1 MNEAGMS
8 QASKSR
14 AGMSQA
20 LSFEGVSVAVSAGA
34 GRRLLLDGVSL
45 AVPERGLLG
54 IVGPNGSGK
63 TTLLRSALG
72 LVPLSSGRVLLRGRP
87 LPQWPAREFAKHIG
101 YVAQQGAS
109 HWDLS
114 VNEMLRLNAPSLSA
128 ELVACCELAPLLP
141 RRFAT
146 LSGGEKARVSV
157 ARALAHEPAL
167 LLADEPAAHLDIPH
181 HHRLMAMLREAAVQR
196 AVVVVLHDL
205 HVASA
210 WCERLALLSG
220 GRLLAHGEPA
230 EVLTPA
236 LLSAAYGAPIASHAV
251 GALRFFTGVPGE

>member
-1 MNEAGMS
+1 MKAALVFDKVC
-8 QASKSR
+8 AS
-14 AGMSQA
+14 
-20 LSFEGVSVAVSAGA
+20 V
-34 GRRLLLDGVSL
+34 GRNRLLLDGVSL
-45 AVPERGLLG
+45 EVPERGLLG

-63 TTLLRSALG
+63 TTLLRAALG
-72 LVPLSSGRVLLRGRP
+72 LMPLSAGQVLLGGRA
-87 LPQWPAREFAKHIG
+87 LGQWPAREFARHIG

-114 VNEMLRLNAPSLSA
+114 VTEMLRLNAPALSP
-128 ELVACCELAPLLP
+128 ELVARCELEPLLE

-157 ARALAHEPAL
+157 ARALAHGPAL

-181 HHRLMAMLREAAVQR
+181 HHRLMAMLRETATQR

-210 WCERLALLSG
+210 WCNRLALLSG
-220 GRLLAHGEPA
+220 GRLLAQGAPA

-236 LLSAAYGAPIASHAV
+236 LLSSAYGAPIVSHEV
-251 GALRFFTGVPGE
+251 GDLRFFTGVPGQ

>member
-1 MNEAGMS
+1 MS
-8 QASKSR
+8 D
-14 AGMSQA
+14 A
-20 LSFEGVSVAVSAGA
+20 LAFEEVGVCV

-63 TTLLRSALG
+63 TTLLRAALG
-72 LVPLSSGRVLLRGRP
+72 LMPLSAGRVLLRGRP
-87 LPQWPAREFAKHIG
+87 LRQWPAREFARHIG

-114 VNEMLRLNAPSLSA
+114 VTELLKLNAPALSPA
-128 ELVACCELAPLLP
+128 LVERCELGPLLA

-157 ARALAHEPAL
+157 ARALAHSPAL

-181 HHRLMAMLREAAVQR
+181 HHRLMALLRETAAQR

-210 WCERLALLSG
+210 WCERLALVSG
-220 GRLLAHGEPA
+220 GRLLAHGAPA
-230 EVLTPA
+230 DVLTPA
-236 LLSAAYGAPIASHAV
+236 LLSSAYGAPVASHAV
-251 GALRFFTGVPGE
+251 GGLRFFTGVPGEQASS

>member
-1 MNEAGMS
+1 MS
-8 QASKSR
+8 D
-14 AGMSQA
+14 A
-20 LSFEGVSVAVSAGA
+20 LAFEDVGVCV
-34 GRRLLLDGVSL
+34 GRRLLLDGVSM

-63 TTLLRSALG
+63 TTLLRAALG
-72 LVPLSSGRVLLRGRP
+72 LMPLSAGRVLLRGRP
-87 LPQWPAREFAKHIG
+87 LQQWPAREFARHIG

-114 VNEMLRLNAPSLSA
+114 VTELLKLNAPALSPA
-128 ELVACCELAPLLP
+128 LVERCELGPLLT

-157 ARALAHEPAL
+157 ARALAHSPAL

-181 HHRLMAMLREAAVQR
+181 HHRLMALLRETAMQR

-210 WCERLALLSG
+210 WCERLALVSG
-220 GRLLAHGEPA
+220 GRLLAHGAPA

-236 LLSAAYGAPIASHAV
+236 LLSSAYGAPIASHDV
-251 GALRFFTGVPGE
+251 GALRFFTGVPGQGTPA

>member
-1 MNEAGMS
+1 MTDALVFDEVVT
-8 QASKSR
+8 R
-14 AGMSQA
+14 AGR
-20 LSFEGVSVAVSAGA
+20 
-34 GRRLLLDGVSL
+34 GRVLLDRVSL
-45 AVPERGLLG
+45 SIPERGLFG

-63 TTLLRSALG
+63 TTLLRTALG
-72 LVPLSSGRVLLRGRP
+72 LMPPSSGRVLLQGRS
-87 LPQWPAREFAKHIG
+87 LPQWPAREFARHVG

-114 VNEMLRLNAPSLSA
+114 VTEMLRLNAPALSPGLI
-128 ELVACCELAPLLP
+128 ESCELGPLLA

-157 ARALAHEPAL
+157 ARALAHDPAL

-181 HHRLMAMLREAAVQR
+181 HHRLMAMLRETARER

-205 HVASA
+205 HVAST
-210 WCERLALLSG
+210 WCERIVLVSQ
-220 GRLLAHGEPA
+220 GRLLAHGAPA

-236 LLSAAYGAPIASHAV
+236 LLSAAYGAPIGSHEAD
-251 GALRFFTGVPGE
+251 GLHFFTGVPMQGGVA

>member
-1 MNEAGMS
+1 MS
-8 QASKSR
+8 A
-14 AGMSQA
+14 A
-20 LSFEGVSVAVSAGA
+20 LAFEGVSVGVSAA
-34 GRRLLLDGVSL
+34 GVRRLLLDGVSL
-45 AVPERGLLG
+45 AIPERGLLG

-63 TTLLRSALG
+63 TTLLRTALG
-72 LVPLSSGRVLLRGRP
+72 LTPLASGRVLLRGRA
-87 LPQWPAREFAKHIG
+87 LKDWPAREFARHIG

-114 VNEMLRLNAPSLSA
+114 VNEMLRLNARTLSA
-128 ELVACCELAPLLP
+128 ELVERCELAPLLS

-157 ARALAHEPAL
+157 ARALAHDPAL

-181 HHRLMAMLREAAVQR
+181 HHRLMAMLRETAAQR

-210 WCERLALLSG
+210 WCERLALFSG
-220 GRLLAHGEPA
+220 GRLLAHGTPA
-230 EVLTPA
+230 EVLTPG
-236 LLSAAYGAPIASHAV
+236 LLSAAYGAPIASHEV
-251 GALRFFTGVPGE
+251 GALRFFTGVPGQ

>member
-1 MNEAGMS
+1 MSEATGG
-8 QASKSR
+8 AT
-14 AGMSQA
+14 
-20 LSFEGVSVAVSAGA
+20 AVSDALVFDDVSTGV
-34 GRRLLLDGVSL
+34 GRHRFLLDRVSL
-45 AVPERGLLG
+45 AIPERGLLG

-63 TTLLRSALG
+63 TTLLRTALG
-72 LVPLSSGRVLLRGRP
+72 LMPLSSGRVLLRGRP
-87 LPQWPAREFAKHIG
+87 LPQWPARAFARHIG
-101 YVAQQGAS
+101 YVAQQGTS

-114 VNEMLRLNAPSLSA
+114 VTEMLRLHAA
-128 ELVACCELAPLLP
+128 ELSPELVERCELEPLLA

-157 ARALAHEPAL
+157 ARALAHGPAL

-181 HHRLMAMLREAAVQR
+181 HHRLMAMLRETARQR

-220 GRLLAHGEPA
+220 GRLLAHGTPA
-230 EVLTPA
+230 QVLTPA
-236 LLSAAYGAPIASHAV
+236 LLSTAYGAPIASHEV
-251 GALRFFTGVPGE
+251 GALRFFTGVPGQRAPA

>member
-1 MNEAGMS
+1 MND
-8 QASKSR
+8 
-14 AGMSQA
+14 A
-20 LSFEGVSVAVSAGA
+20 LAFEGVSVGVSAA
-34 GRRLLLDGVSL
+34 GVRRLLLDGVSL
-45 AVPERGLLG
+45 AIPERGLLG

-63 TTLLRSALG
+63 TTLLRTALG
-72 LVPLSSGRVLLRGRP
+72 LTPLASGRVLLRGRA
-87 LPQWPAREFAKHIG
+87 LKDWPAREFARHIG

-114 VNEMLRLNAPSLSA
+114 VNEMLRLNAPTLSA
-128 ELVACCELAPLLP
+128 ELVERCELAPLLS

-157 ARALAHEPAL
+157 ARALAHDPAL

-181 HHRLMAMLREAAVQR
+181 HHRLMAMLRETAAQR

-210 WCERLALLSG
+210 WCERLALFSG
-220 GRLLAHGEPA
+220 GRLLAHGAPA
-230 EVLTPA
+230 EVLTPG
-236 LLSAAYGAPIASHAV
+236 LLSAAYGAPIASHEV
-251 GALRFFTGVPGE
+251 GALRFFTGVPGQ

>member
-1 MNEAGMS
+1 MS
-8 QASKSR
+8 A
-14 AGMSQA
+14 A
-20 LSFEGVSVAVSAGA
+20 LAFEGVSVGVSAA
-34 GRRLLLDGVSL
+34 GVRRLLLDGVSL
-45 AVPERGLLG
+45 AIPERGLLG

-63 TTLLRSALG
+63 TTLLRTALG
-72 LVPLSSGRVLLRGRP
+72 LTPLASGRVLLRGRA
-87 LPQWPAREFAKHIG
+87 LKDWPAREFARHIG

-114 VNEMLRLNAPSLSA
+114 VNEMLRLNAPTLSA
-128 ELVACCELAPLLP
+128 ELVERCELAPLLS

-157 ARALAHEPAL
+157 ARALAHDPSL

-181 HHRLMAMLREAAVQR
+181 HHRLMAMLRETAAQR

-210 WCERLALLSG
+210 WCERLALFSG
-220 GRLLAHGEPA
+220 GRLLAHGAPA
-230 EVLTPA
+230 EVLTPG
-236 LLSAAYGAPIASHAV
+236 LLSAAYGAPIASHEV
-251 GALRFFTGVPGE
+251 GALRFFTGVPGQ

>member
-1 MNEAGMS
+1 MS
-8 QASKSR
+8 A
-14 AGMSQA
+14 A
-20 LSFEGVSVAVSAGA
+20 LAFEGVSVGVSAA
-34 GRRLLLDGVSL
+34 GVRRLLLDGVSL
-45 AVPERGLLG
+45 AIPERGLLG

-63 TTLLRSALG
+63 TTLLRTALG
-72 LVPLSSGRVLLRGRP
+72 LTPLASGRVLLRGRA
-87 LPQWPAREFAKHIG
+87 LKDWPAREFARHIG

-114 VNEMLRLNAPSLSA
+114 VNEMLRLNAPTLSA
-128 ELVACCELAPLLP
+128 ELVERCELAPLLS

-157 ARALAHEPAL
+157 ARALAHGPAL

-181 HHRLMAMLREAAVQR
+181 HHRLMAMLRETAAQR

-210 WCERLALLSG
+210 WCERLALFSG
-220 GRLLAHGEPA
+220 GRLLAHGAPA
-230 EVLTPA
+230 EVLTPR
-236 LLSAAYGAPIASHAV
+236 LLSAAYGAPIASHEV
-251 GALRFFTGVPGE
+251 GALRFFTGVPGQ